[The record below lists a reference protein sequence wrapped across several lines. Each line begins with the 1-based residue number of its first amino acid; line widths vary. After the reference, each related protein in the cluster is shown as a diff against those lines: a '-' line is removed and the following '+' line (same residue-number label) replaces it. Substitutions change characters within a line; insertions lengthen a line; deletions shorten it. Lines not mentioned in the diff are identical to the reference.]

1 MISQGLKNT
10 GPLVVVLFVFELTKI
25 RFGWDRRPRCGRM
38 EDKME
43 LSAIT
48 GLMGVTK
55 LNSLEEAT
63 RTGSLTPKA
72 ETVDGTLFDAFL
84 NTAIDNIKTTN
95 SYLSDAEDE
104 EIKFAL
110 GETENTH
117 DLTIALQKA
126 STALQYTVAVRDKLL
141 EAYKELMQMQI

>member
-1 MISQGLKNT
+1 M
-10 GPLVVVLFVFELTKI
+10 
-25 RFGWDRRPRCGRM
+25 D
-38 EDKME
+38 
-43 LSAIT
+43 LSVIT
-48 GLMGVTK
+48 GLSALNGLGGVGSTDSISSATLTGMLGEKTK
-55 LNSLEEAT
+55 GT
-63 RTGSLTPKA
+63 
-72 ETVDGTLFDAFL
+72 DGTLFDTFL

-104 EIKFAL
+104 ELKFAL

-126 STALQYTVAVRDKLL
+126 STALQYTVAIRDKVM

>member
-1 MISQGLKNT
+1 
-10 GPLVVVLFVFELTKI
+10 
-25 RFGWDRRPRCGRM
+25 M
-38 EDKME
+38 ENSSS
-43 LSAIT
+43 LS
-48 GLMGVTK
+48 GMLLGE
-55 LNSLEEAT
+55 SEEV
-63 RTGSLTPKA
+63 K
-72 ETVDGTLFDAFL
+72 GTLFDSFL

-141 EAYKELMQMQI
+141 EAYREIMQMQI

>member
-1 MISQGLKNT
+1 M
-10 GPLVVVLFVFELTKI
+10 
-25 RFGWDRRPRCGRM
+25 D
-38 EDKME
+38 

-48 GLMGVTK
+48 SLSGLSTTSGM
-55 LNSLEEAT
+55 NSINNISTL
-63 RTGSLTPKA
+63 TGSLTKVNNDRDS
-72 ETVDGTLFDAFL
+72 VDGTMFDSIL
-84 NTAIDNIKTTN
+84 NSAIDNIKTTN
-95 SYLSDAEDE
+95 SYLSDAENE

-126 STALQYTVAVRDKLL
+126 STALQYTVAVRNKLL